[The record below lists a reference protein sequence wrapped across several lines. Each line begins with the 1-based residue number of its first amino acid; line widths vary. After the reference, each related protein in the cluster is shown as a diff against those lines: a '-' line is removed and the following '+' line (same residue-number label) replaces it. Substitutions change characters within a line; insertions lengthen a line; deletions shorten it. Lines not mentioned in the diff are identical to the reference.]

1 MNEEKAKTE
10 DSKTE
15 EAKTAESKTEEPETE
30 PSEARSESE
39 QEASQPGF
47 GEGQATSEEGS
58 ESDQADTDWEA
69 MARSRYDQLLRLQA
83 DFDNFRRRVDRER
96 NEMQGLIAERLLRDL
111 LPVFDNLERALQYMP
126 RDGDAKAWRVGVEMT
141 LNGFLEAFA
150 RMGVRSIE
158 AKGQPF
164 DPRFHEAV
172 EQVDSEEPEGII
184 VEELQRGFVWNDRVL
199 RASLVKVSTGS

>member
-15 EAKTAESKTEEPETE
+15 EAKTAESKTEETETE